1 MNVEDNDEN
10 YEIIEML
17 NFNCQEYSND
27 KKENIEDLTEKL
39 KSKLELLEELYK
51 EKYIKKDKNINNQI
65 ILKEETLKKY
75 KNEYI
80 ETLKYYRN
88 ELDNI
93 RFHEDLITFNKKQ
106 DLIRN
111 EIEKNNSI
119 KNKLK
124 KIRELDKFYQNCNKF
139 IITKNERILDNKDEY
154 LKLKNYFNKFVEE
167 ITNNFNLNVKSIETN
182 IELHKKSLLELEI
195 KKEKQININNEDFY
209 KSKNQILN
217 KNINLENK
225 INQLK
230 ANKRY
235 ENIKKLENDKYN
247 LDIDLNNKKILL
259 LETQNND
266 KNNIILKNYTKEI
279 YLINEKIIT
288 NQNEIEKEFFF
299 KEDSINRKIQK
310 IKNYEKYYSHIQNEN
325 KNLEN
330 KNLNLE
336 KKISNYHENL
346 KNYDLIT
353 IRLNNDF
360 NNLIEQK
367 NILIHE
373 LSKKYKYYINIYEED
388 LHDRK
393 IKIYNINEAI
403 TRIKEMNIY
412 DKDLKYIKD
421 KISIIK
427 LFLNEK

>member
-1 MNVEDNDEN
+1 M
-10 YEIIEML
+10 
-17 NFNCQEYSND
+17 
-27 KKENIEDLTEKL
+27 
-39 KSKLELLEELYK
+39 
-51 EKYIKKDKNINNQI
+51 
-65 ILKEETLKKY
+65 
-75 KNEYI
+75 
-80 ETLKYYRN
+80 
-88 ELDNI
+88 
-93 RFHEDLITFNKKQ
+93 
-106 DLIRN
+106 
-111 EIEKNNSI
+111 
-119 KNKLK
+119 
-124 KIRELDKFYQNCNKF
+124 
-139 IITKNERILDNKDEY
+139 
-154 LKLKNYFNKFVEE
+154 
-167 ITNNFNLNVKSIETN
+167 
-182 IELHKKSLLELEI
+182 
-195 KKEKQININNEDFY
+195 
-209 KSKNQILN
+209 
-217 KNINLENK
+217 
-225 INQLK
+225 
-230 ANKRY
+230 
-235 ENIKKLENDKYN
+235 
-247 LDIDLNNKKILL
+247 NNKKILL
-259 LETQNND
+259 LETQNTD

-310 IKNYEKYYSHIQNEN
+310 IKNYEKYYSHIQNQN

-412 DKDLKYIKD
+412 DKDLKYIKE

>member
-1 MNVEDNDEN
+1 MNVKEN

-65 ILKEETLKKY
+65 ILKEEILKKY

-154 LKLKNYFNKFVEE
+154 LKLKSYFSKFVEE

-195 KKEKQININNEDFY
+195 KKEKQININNEEFH
-209 KSKNQILN
+209 KLKNQILN

-247 LDIDLNNKKILL
+247 LDIELNNKKILL
-259 LETQNND
+259 LETQNTD

-310 IKNYEKYYSHIQNEN
+310 IKNYEKYYSHIQNQN

-373 LSKKYKYYINIYEED
+373 LSKKHKYYINIYEED

-393 IKIYNINEAI
+393 IKIYNINETI
-403 TRIKEMNIY
+403 TRIKEMNIC
-412 DKDLKYIKD
+412 DRDLKYIKE